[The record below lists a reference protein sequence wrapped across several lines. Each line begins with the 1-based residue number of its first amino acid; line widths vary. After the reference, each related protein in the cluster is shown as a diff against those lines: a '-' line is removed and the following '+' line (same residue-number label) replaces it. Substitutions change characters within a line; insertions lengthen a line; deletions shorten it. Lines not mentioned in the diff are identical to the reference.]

1 MTLMRQ
7 TLARLVLPALLVAVP
22 ANAADAPPKPDE
34 AALRKKLVGVWKGF
48 TVNGK
53 GENPN
58 AGPVKLE
65 LTITETT
72 IHGLEIKTGG
82 DNVDHGKG
90 EFTFDLTQNPQQLD
104 ASQTNERGRKRA
116 YVGIYTLDG
125 DTLKWCVSPQK
136 TRPST
141 FETSKGQ
148 FLLILRREQA
158 K

>member
-1 MTLMRQ
+1 MRHP
-7 TLARLVLPALLVAVP
+7 LARLILPALLLSPP
-22 ANAADAPPKPDE
+22 ATAADGPPKPDD
-34 AALRKKLVGVWKGF
+34 AAIRKQLVGVWKGF

-72 IHGLEIKTGG
+72 IHGLEIKPGG
-82 DNVDHGKG
+82 NNVDHGAG
-90 EFTFDLTQNPQQLD
+90 EFTLDLSPDPDHLD
-104 ASQTNERGRKRA
+104 AAHTNERGRKRA

-136 TRPST
+136 TRPTT
-141 FETSKGQ
+141 FETAKGQ
-148 FLLILRREQA
+148 FLLVLRREPA
-158 K
+158 KQP